1 MENKNEKDLELAE
14 ANEKKNN
21 FWKSSL
27 SFILEIVKTV
37 IISLAIILPI
47 RYFVIQPFMVDGAS
61 MEPNFYDN
69 EYLIIN
75 EISYR
80 FTQPERGDVI
90 VFKNP
95 QDESQFFIKRV
106 IALPGEIIKI
116 KEGNI
121 YIQLQNDENFIEIDE
136 SDYLSEDI
144 KTFADIEGI
153 KLKSN
158 EYFVLGDNRRNS
170 KDSRIIGPIEESLIM
185 GKAWIRGF
193 PIDRFSIFKTDYNYG
208 L

>member
-1 MENKNEKDLELAE
+1 MKNKTEKDLTAIETT
-14 ANEKKNN
+14 EKKSH

-27 SFILEIVKTV
+27 SFVLEIVKTV

-61 MEPNFYDN
+61 MEPNFFDN

-80 FTQPERGDVI
+80 FTEPQRGDVI

-95 QDESQFFIKRV
+95 ENETQFFIKRV
-106 IALPGEIIKI
+106 IALPKETIKI
-116 KEGNI
+116 EEGDI
-121 YIQLQNDENFIEIDE
+121 YIRVQGGENFIKIDE
-136 SDYLSEDI
+136 SDYLPETTQ
-144 KTFADIEGI
+144 TFGNYELE
-153 KLKSN
+153 LKKD

-170 KDSRIIGPIEESLIM
+170 KDSRTIGPIKENLIM

-208 L
+208 F